1 MSAPYSHAAFVQ
13 QLDTVFR
20 LPTVGGPL
28 PLELIDVSAQRANG
42 PFDTFSIVLRGP
54 AGQYIPQANYRFEH
68 DALGD
73 IDLFIVPIRQDQH
86 GLYYEA
92 AFNLLRAEVTA

>member
-1 MSAPYSHAAFVQ
+1 MSDPYSHTAFAQ
-13 QLDTVFR
+13 QLDTVFQ

-28 PLELIDVSAQRANG
+28 PLELIEVSALRTNG

-73 IDLFIVPIRQDQH
+73 IDLFIVPIRQDPH

-92 AFNLLRAEVTA
+92 AFSTTRAEVIA